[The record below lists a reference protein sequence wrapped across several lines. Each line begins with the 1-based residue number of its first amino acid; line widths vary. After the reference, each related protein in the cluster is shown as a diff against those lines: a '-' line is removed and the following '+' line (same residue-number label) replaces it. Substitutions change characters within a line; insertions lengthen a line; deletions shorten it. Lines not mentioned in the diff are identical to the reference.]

1 MKQFERKKNPTLVL
15 KRKTRSKELR
25 IGNLKFKP
33 SSVVLKF
40 EHYINRFEEGL
51 EDKN

>member
-1 MKQFERKKNPTLVL
+1 LVL
-15 KRKTRSKELR
+15 KRKIRSKELR

-40 EHYINRFEEGL
+40 ESYINRFEEGL
-51 EDKN
+51 AEKSQNQEI